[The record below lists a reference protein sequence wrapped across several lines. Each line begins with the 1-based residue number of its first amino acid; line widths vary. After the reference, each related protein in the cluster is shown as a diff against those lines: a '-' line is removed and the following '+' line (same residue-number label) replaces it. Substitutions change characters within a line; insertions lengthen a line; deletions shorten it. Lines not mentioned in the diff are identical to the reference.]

1 MTVVRTTRVSIRR
14 HRRVR
19 GVFVVTERFVGG
31 NVAVVRWESSSFR
44 DALQRVLDSKEPG
57 YELDI
62 KLTV

>member
-1 MTVVRTTRVSIRR
+1 
-14 HRRVR
+14 VR